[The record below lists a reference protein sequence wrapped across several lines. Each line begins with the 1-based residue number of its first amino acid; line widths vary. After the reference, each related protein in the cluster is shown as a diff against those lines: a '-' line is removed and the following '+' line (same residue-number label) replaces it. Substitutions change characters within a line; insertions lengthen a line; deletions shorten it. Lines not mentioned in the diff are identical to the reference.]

1 MNIKD
6 SFTANKLSL
15 NLENTKQSFVHK
27 PSKKD
32 NIPFHPPK
40 FIISDYEIQREGF
53 ITFLAFYYLD
63 QHLKWKEHINV
74 TEKKLPKTYKARPY
88 SDKRASTIHTFTP
101 T

>member
-6 SFTANKLSL
+6 SFTVNKLSL

-32 NIPFHPPK
+32 NIPLHLPK

-53 ITFLAFYYLD
+53 IKFLVVLLFRPT
-63 QHLKWKEHINV
+63 LKMKR
-74 TEKKLPKTYKARPY
+74 TYKCY
-88 SDKRASTIHTFTP
+88 QKTIAKNI
-101 T
+101 

>member
-32 NIPFHPPK
+32 NIPLHLPK

-53 ITFLAFYYLD
+53 ITFLE
-63 QHLKWKEHINV
+63 KWKEHINV